1 MRKMRISVVKS
12 KLKCLV
18 YIKEYQVWGKVLG
31 NPEVMIFQK
40 FKVSGRKVEAFIHSI
55 WKVYFMSVADFSSRI
70 FRVAVKSG
78 CSRPCHCILSV
89 PSSSCHLTALVFFFF
104 SIRTTHLHPSDFRE
118 SQLHCALRWSVWPGL
133 SPSHPGSSN
142 WLRQEDV
149 TQACWGVPRKCTSGK
164 LLTVIWP
171 RGGASHG
178 MKASGRKIKM

>member
-104 SIRTTHLHPSDFRE
+104 QYPHHPLTPQRLQGKPAPLCSGMERVARAKPIPPWQQ
-118 SQLHCALRWSVWPGL
+118 QLAQAGGCDPGL
-133 SPSHPGSSN
+133 LGSS
-142 WLRQEDV
+142 
-149 TQACWGVPRKCTSGK
+149 
-164 LLTVIWP
+164 
-171 RGGASHG
+171 
-178 MKASGRKIKM
+178 